1 MFYPIELD
9 RLTNQLEKTEK
20 KIKDADHGIYVA
32 KDEIQNLNRNI
43 ADKEIQLK
51 INEQNFGPKSA
62 ELTKESAK
70 YEFTFLLGGGGTSY
84 ILYLP
89 PPSLL
94 NGVLSGHFL
103 RIKMQH

>member
-9 RLTNQLEKTEK
+9 KLTNQLEKTEK
-20 KIKDADHGIYVA
+20 KIKEADHGIYVA

-62 ELTKESAK
+62 ALTKESAK
-70 YEFTFLLGGGGTSY
+70 YAFTLFCL
-84 ILYLP
+84 
-89 PPSLL
+89 
-94 NGVLSGHFL
+94 
-103 RIKMQH
+103 

>member
-1 MFYPIELD
+1 M
-9 RLTNQLEKTEK
+9 EKTEK
-20 KIKDADHGIYVA
+20 KIKEADHGIYVA

-70 YEFTFLLGGGGTSY
+70 YAFTYNENLFRT
-84 ILYLP
+84 
-89 PPSLL
+89 
-94 NGVLSGHFL
+94 FEL
-103 RIKMQH
+103 RLIAVIYCPIYGC

>member
-1 MFYPIELD
+1 MVYVLIQSGILMSGTLFFYPIELD

-20 KIKDADHGIYVA
+20 KIKEADHGIYVA

-70 YEFTFLLGGGGTSY
+70 YAFTFIFICFFTFQTSV
-84 ILYLP
+84 
-89 PPSLL
+89 S
-94 NGVLSGHFL
+94 
-103 RIKMQH
+103 

>member
-1 MFYPIELD
+1 M
-9 RLTNQLEKTEK
+9 EKTEK
-20 KIKDADHGIYVA
+20 KIKEADHGIYVA

-70 YEFTFLLGGGGTSY
+70 YEFTFCVGRGGTPIAS
-84 ILYLP
+84 P
-89 PPSLL
+89 PPSVICL
-94 NGVLSGHFL
+94 
-103 RIKMQH
+103 

>member
-1 MFYPIELD
+1 M
-9 RLTNQLEKTEK
+9 EKTEK
-20 KIKDADHGIYVA
+20 KIKEADHGIYVA

-70 YEFTFLLGGGGTSY
+70 YKFTFLL
-84 ILYLP
+84 P
-89 PPSLL
+89 
-94 NGVLSGHFL
+94 N
-103 RIKMQH
+103 

>member
-1 MFYPIELD
+1 M
-9 RLTNQLEKTEK
+9 EKTEK

-70 YEFTFLLGGGGTSY
+70 YEFTFLLGGGGTSSGAPVGMWTRGY
-84 ILYLP
+84 VHTKFRQP
-89 PPSLL
+89 P
-94 NGVLSGHFL
+94 
-103 RIKMQH
+103 

>member
-1 MFYPIELD
+1 MASVRYVLQGSIFMTGTLFVSSIELD

-20 KIKDADHGIYVA
+20 KIKEADHGIYVA

-62 ELTKESAK
+62 ALTKESAK
-70 YEFTFLLGGGGTSY
+70 YAFTY
-84 ILYLP
+84 
-89 PPSLL
+89 
-94 NGVLSGHFL
+94 
-103 RIKMQH
+103 KEA

>member
-1 MFYPIELD
+1 M
-9 RLTNQLEKTEK
+9 EKTEK

-70 YEFTFLLGGGGTSY
+70 YEFTFFVGGTHNTS
-84 ILYLP
+84 P
-89 PPSLL
+89 PPLL
-94 NGVLSGHFL
+94 
-103 RIKMQH
+103 

>member
-20 KIKDADHGIYVA
+20 KIKEADHGIYVA

-43 ADKEIQLK
+43 ADKEIHLK

-70 YEFTFLLGGGGTSY
+70 YEFTFFVVGD
-84 ILYLP
+84 P
-89 PPSLL
+89 
-94 NGVLSGHFL
+94 
-103 RIKMQH
+103 

>member
-1 MFYPIELD
+1 M
-9 RLTNQLEKTEK
+9 EKTEK

-70 YEFTFLLGGGGTSY
+70 YEFTFFVGGGGPLHFTSPL
-84 ILYLP
+84 LYYVY
-89 PPSLL
+89 
-94 NGVLSGHFL
+94 N
-103 RIKMQH
+103 I

>member
-9 RLTNQLEKTEK
+9 KLTNQLEKTEK
-20 KIKDADHGIYVA
+20 KIKEADHGIYVA

-70 YEFTFLLGGGGTSY
+70 YAFTFIFIYFFTFQTSV
-84 ILYLP
+84 
-89 PPSLL
+89 S
-94 NGVLSGHFL
+94 
-103 RIKMQH
+103 